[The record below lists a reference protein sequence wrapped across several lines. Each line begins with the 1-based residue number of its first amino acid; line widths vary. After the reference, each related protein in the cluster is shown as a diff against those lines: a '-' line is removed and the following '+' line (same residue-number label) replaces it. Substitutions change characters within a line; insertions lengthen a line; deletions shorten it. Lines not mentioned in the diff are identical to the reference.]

1 MIFRQ
6 NQNMVPALLF
16 HKCFPE
22 SKEVTSQLPA
32 FAIMQ
37 PIPAWYASALLF

>member
-1 MIFRQ
+1 MFFRQ
-6 NQNMVPALLF
+6 NQNTVPALPF

-22 SKEVTSQLPA
+22 SEEVTSQQPA